1 MSIITDILKE
11 IPLSAVLR
19 ERLTDAEAKM
29 ATLEKENT
37 GLKTERDT
45 LKTENQNLRVDLKKA
60 HEEIERLKKPPQHPG
75 AWGSQPRIKG
85 RMEM

>member
-37 GLKTERDT
+37 S

-60 HEEIERLKKPPQHPG
+60 QDEITILKNPPGHSG
-75 AWGSQPRIKG
+75 VFTLSNV
-85 RMEM
+85 

>member
-1 MSIITDILKE
+1 MGIITDILKE

-29 ATLEKENT
+29 ATLEKENA
-37 GLKTERDT
+37 T

-60 HEEIERLKKPPQHPG
+60 QDEVERLKRPPSGGIQRFNISG
-75 AWGSQPRIKG
+75 GG
-85 RMEM
+85 RR